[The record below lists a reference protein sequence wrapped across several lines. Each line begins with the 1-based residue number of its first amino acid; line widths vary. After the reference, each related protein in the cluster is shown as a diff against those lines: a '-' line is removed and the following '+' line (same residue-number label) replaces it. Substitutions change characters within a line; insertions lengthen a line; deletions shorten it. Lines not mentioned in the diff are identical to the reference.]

1 LKGLRI
7 AGSLGV
13 AIEPCTA
20 LAAAAISVIKG
31 RDERWHVER
40 VIENPIR

>member
-7 AGSLGV
+7 AGSLGI
-13 AIEPCTA
+13 AIELCTA
-20 LAAAAISVIKG
+20 LAAAAISIIKG
-31 RDERWHVER
+31 HNKHWHVER